1 MNYIYLAL
9 GILLFVLVSLDIT
22 KTTVSSNGGGS
33 LTNYIARSIWMLFL
47 YATRKNGRSK
57 VLSYVGSAILA
68 AILLTWVFTL
78 WGSMLLMLM
87 ADKGAIKNSTT
98 NADAS
103 LLEQLYYAGY
113 TLSTLGVGDY
123 IPTTDFWRLVTNI
136 TAFAGLASITASITY
151 FIPVLQAVEHQSKL
165 SFYISSMGHTPAQIL
180 RNSWN
185 GKDFSSFYENTDAI
199 CQMLM
204 QHITH
209 HHSYP
214 IIHYFHNHR
223 IQFSISV
230 GVALLA
236 ETYYLLQYGV
246 HPQLNNKLKLIMLK
260 NTLEQ
265 YLQLVKSEY
274 IKDAEPDEQPP
285 KPELDELL
293 EAGIPLQPKE
303 TIVAAFQK
311 ELKGP
316 RTLLTVLIETDG
328 WTWGQVYRD
337 EVEL

>member
-1 MNYIYLAL
+1 MSYIYLGL
-9 GILLFVLVSLDIT
+9 GNLLFILVALDIT
-22 KTTVSSNGGGS
+22 KTTLSSNGAGS
-33 LTNYIARSIWMLFL
+33 LTNHIARSIWMLFL
-47 YATRKNGRSK
+47 YAARKNGRSK
-57 VLSYVGSAILA
+57 MLSYVGSAILVT
-68 AILLTWVFTL
+68 ILLTWIITL
-78 WGSMLLMLM
+78 WGSMMLMLM
-87 ADKGAIKNSTT
+87 ADSGAIKNSNT

-123 IPTTDFWRLVTNI
+123 TATSDLWRLVTNI

-165 SFYISSMGHTPAQIL
+165 SFYISSMGHTPNQIL

-185 GKDFSSFYENTDAI
+185 GKDFSSFYDNTTTI

-214 IIHYFHNHR
+214 IIHYFHNNR
-223 IQFSISV
+223 TQFSVSV
-230 GVALLA
+230 GVTLLA
-236 ETYYLLQYGV
+236 ETYYLLQHGV
-246 HPQLNNKLKLIMLK
+246 HPQLNDKLKLTMLK
-260 NTLEQ
+260 YTLEQ

-274 IKDAEPDEQPP
+274 IKDAKPDEQPP
-285 KPELDELL
+285 MPELDELL
-293 EAGIPLQPKE
+293 EAGIPLQSKE
-303 TIVAAFQK
+303 TIAATFQNQ
-311 ELKGP
+311 LKDQ

-328 WTWGQVYRD
+328 WTWEQIYRD
-337 EVEL
+337 DIIL